1 MKETDQLN
9 ELRFSEVAFC
19 ASPIFDFGSCPLE
32 KQKGCKFCANYSD
45 GTKWFTTTY
54 MHTFTKA

>member
-45 GTKWFTTTY
+45 GTK
-54 MHTFTKA
+54 